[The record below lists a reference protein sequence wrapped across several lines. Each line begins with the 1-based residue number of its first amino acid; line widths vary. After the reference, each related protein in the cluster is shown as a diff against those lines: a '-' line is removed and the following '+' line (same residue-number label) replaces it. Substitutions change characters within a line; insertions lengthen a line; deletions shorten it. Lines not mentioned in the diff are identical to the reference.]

1 MGLSESDIAYTHE
14 IFEELGDITSRK
26 MMGGLSIYCN
36 GVIFSILDS
45 QGTLYLKAKG
55 GFEKEMEAAGAVQFG
70 ADTGKTMCY
79 WTMPCSALDD
89 PDIALDWA
97 RRAFTALS

>member
-1 MGLSESDIAYTHE
+1 MSLSESDIAYAHE

-26 MMGGLSIYCN
+26 MMGGLSIYCD

-45 QGTLYLKAKG
+45 QGTLYLKAKDA
-55 GFEKEMEAAGAVQFG
+55 FAQEMEAAGAVQFG
-70 ADTGKTMCY
+70 TDTGKTMCY
-79 WTMPCSALDD
+79 WTMPDSALDD

-97 RRAFTALS
+97 RRALTALA